1 MLKEGEHSAQ
11 ISAQPTTA
19 PTQGTGEESS
29 VQGPDVRTE
38 CSWEK
43 KRADGSRNRDEFDSL
58 TQGDYK

>member
-19 PTQGTGEESS
+19 PTQGTGEGSS
-29 VQGPDVRTE
+29 IQGPDVRTE

-43 KRADGSRNRDEFDSL
+43 KGQRRFKEQR
-58 TQGDYK
+58 